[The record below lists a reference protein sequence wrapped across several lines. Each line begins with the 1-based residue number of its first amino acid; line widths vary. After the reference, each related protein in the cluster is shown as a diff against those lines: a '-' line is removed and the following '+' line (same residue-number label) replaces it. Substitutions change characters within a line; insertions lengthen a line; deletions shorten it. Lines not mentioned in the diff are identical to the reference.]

1 MSYREAN
8 QKRNSILG
16 FFVGSLLGLVGKP
29 SKTSVDDLK
38 RLEFKNSTQRLG
50 VSFTD
55 RIRNIFRNR
64 WLKKS

>member
-1 MSYREAN
+1 MSNREAN
-8 QKRNSILG
+8 KNRNSILG

-29 SKTSVDDLK
+29 GKTSAEELK
-38 RLEFKNSTQRLG
+38 KLEFKNSTQRLG
-50 VSFTD
+50 VSFSD